1 MIRVKHPE
9 VLVIAAS
16 AWNTSAWKTS
26 AWKATV
32 AVGLCAV
39 AGYFLLPDVGA
50 MDAGYSLIGFSSVVA
65 VVIGGRRH
73 PQGERGPWYA
83 LAAGNLGFVLGDG
96 VYDVYQF
103 VLHRSPP
110 FPSVADAF
118 YLGGYPLLIIGLA
131 QLTGRAQ
138 WKGRMRERYAD
149 AGIVSIGAL
158 ALLWHVL
165 VGSYAHDPGYREFAR
180 IVVMAYPIMDLG
192 VLFIVVQGLVASR
205 QPVVHGLLVV
215 SMTSM
220 IVADVLYDLLTL
232 HGEYHTGSP
241 LDAGWLVSYVL
252 MATAALYPSRER
264 TPTAAPPPSG
274 SRHLPLVALAGFVSP
289 LILMIATLRG
299 QHVDVTVLSCTSIV
313 LFALVVLRTRWMILR
328 LAAQTRALEVALA
341 DRESLE
347 VELRHQAFHDSLTGL
362 PNRALLSDRIAHALA
377 AATRTGSMVAVC
389 LCDLDGFKTIN
400 DSLGHPVGDAALVA
414 AGERLSAVARP
425 GDTVARLGGDEFAVL
440 LRDIESPRAASDIGG
455 RIVSALHQPVEVH
468 GRQITLSASVG
479 VAVAGGGSSGERLLS
494 EADSAMYEAKA
505 SGKDRC
511 VVFEDAMHVKIVER
525 MELINALPGALE
537 RHEFFLEYQPQIS
550 LGRRQLEGFEALLRW
565 QHPTL
570 GLIGPDRFV
579 HLAEETGHILPIGRW
594 VIEEA
599 CQQAVRWRTG
609 DDRPMSVSVNLSG
622 HQLKDP
628 DLLRCIRTALSLT
641 RLRPE
646 QLVLEITESV
656 LIVDVE
662 LTVRALEDLKQLGV
676 RLAIDDFGTGY
687 SSLSYL
693 NRFPIDSI
701 KIDKTFVDPLG
712 DPSSEGTL
720 FVQSIIRLA
729 HDLGLRTV
737 AEGMETVEQRDL
749 LTQLGCDG
757 AQGFL
762 LSRPLSAPAA
772 QDFVVLSGAVA
783 SRG

>member
-1 MIRVKHPE
+1 
-9 VLVIAAS
+9 
-16 AWNTSAWKTS
+16 
-26 AWKATV
+26 
-32 AVGLCAV
+32 
-39 AGYFLLPDVGA
+39 
-50 MDAGYSLIGFSSVVA
+50 
-65 VVIGGRRH
+65 
-73 PQGERGPWYA
+73 
-83 LAAGNLGFVLGDG
+83 
-96 VYDVYQF
+96 
-103 VLHRSPP
+103 
-110 FPSVADAF
+110 
-118 YLGGYPLLIIGLA
+118 
-131 QLTGRAQ
+131 
-138 WKGRMRERYAD
+138 
-149 AGIVSIGAL
+149 
-158 ALLWHVL
+158 
-165 VGSYAHDPGYREFAR
+165 
-180 IVVMAYPIMDLG
+180 
-192 VLFIVVQGLVASR
+192 
-205 QPVVHGLLVV
+205 
-215 SMTSM
+215 
-220 IVADVLYDLLTL
+220 
-232 HGEYHTGSP
+232 
-241 LDAGWLVSYVL
+241 
-252 MATAALYPSRER
+252 
-264 TPTAAPPPSG
+264 
-274 SRHLPLVALAGFVSP
+274 
-289 LILMIATLRG
+289 
-299 QHVDVTVLSCTSIV
+299 
-313 LFALVVLRTRWMILR
+313 MILR

-468 GRQITLSASVG
+468 GRQITLSARVG

-701 KIDKTFVDPLG
+701 KIDKTFVGPLG

-783 SRG
+783 SRHCRAPVGVEAAPVGPDPDGHRGGQHAGQHVGQVVVAGAEDHGGGDRRIAPDEPDPSAMPPHLEHRPRRPHGPGQVQRWHGGQLVGHGGQRPAVSGPEGPGERHDVFVLTAGQHPRWGHRVAPEHHEGDDVAQHQTVAERPVGLRVPDPQPADDAERDDEVGVVVVVRRPQPEGGVPVQPVIHGQLRVQV